1 MADYKFDYEYAQTW
15 LKLAKRDL
23 DSAEMGLRGHYR
35 PERSCFYARQ
45 VVEGA
50 IKSVLIAL
58 EIPIPSLCDIR
69 ILLAKLP
76 PTTIPPPPHADRLGL
91 LELFAAIPD
100 YAEPLPAAKPEEAA
114 RAVAAAADV
123 LGWATTIVAGLA
135 KEDGATVRPITS
147 ASTAPH

>member
-1 MADYKFDYEYAQTW
+1 MADYKFDYEYAETW

-50 IKSVLIAL
+50 LKSVLIAL
-58 EIPIPSLCDIR
+58 ELPIPSLCDIR

-76 PTTIPPPPHADRLGL
+76 PAVTPPPHADRLGL
-91 LELFAAIPD
+91 LELFAAVPD
-100 YAEPLPAAKPEEAA
+100 YAEPLPAAKPEEAS

-123 LGWATTIVAGLA
+123 MAWATTIVASLA
-135 KEDGATVRPITS
+135 KEDGATVRAINS
-147 ASTAPH
+147 ASPVPH